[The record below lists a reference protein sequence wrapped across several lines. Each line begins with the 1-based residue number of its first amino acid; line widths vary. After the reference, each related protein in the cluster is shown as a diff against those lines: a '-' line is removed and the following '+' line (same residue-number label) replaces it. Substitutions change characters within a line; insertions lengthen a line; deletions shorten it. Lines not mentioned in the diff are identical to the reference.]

1 MTSCPE
7 CRKAVDPLRSR
18 FVGVRD
24 GKIVAYCSAECA
36 ASASPEAASGGA
48 PRAAAAPARGMASA
62 VSSGADAGRT
72 DAGRALSPS
81 TGVPARLATPAAG
94 VPTNR
99 VATPAAGLPAARAA
113 TPVAGVP
120 ATLGAT
126 PASGIPAA
134 VPGPPPPGVPLGLE
148 SGPVIEILHEPS
160 SGAMTSERD
169 EPRARHPD
177 EIPMAAYWSADKEQ
191 GKQKDPSATSGDA
204 GAVAAVGEPE
214 LAVIPPTGDGE
225 QEVPP
230 TRQIRM
236 FRVASDGEL
245 VASRRSRWPLV
256 LVLVLLVCGG
266 GVALYYVY
274 GRPGAHGSSAAAPRS
289 DAVVPRV
296 APPRATRGTASAV
309 AVAPP
314 HAASA
319 PTTAPAPHP
328 AAAAMAGQTVDPAA
342 VIAQARAV
350 LRSELAAT
358 SPRVQRIAAAAL
370 ARTADPEAV
379 VLLAAQLGLA
389 PAPAGGGSA
398 AANAADDLVT
408 SDIAR
413 LGLAYALARAG
424 DSRGRDV
431 LAGALA
437 SPRGEARD
445 EASRLLALLGDR
457 RAVPHLLDLLAVEQ
471 RRLGAAEHLARLAEP
486 HALQILDQI
495 RGDARQSA
503 DDRARATVALGLAG
517 RADVAGALR
526 AMLADPHFNAF
537 AGAALAVLADR
548 AAQPV
553 LEHQLASPPLRVFAA
568 RALRRLDPSLDPR
581 PLVPALLDVV
591 RTGRDVDRIP
601 AAEAILVLAGPAR
614 WSAYD

>member
-1 MTSCPE
+1 MNVSI
-7 CRKAVDPLRSR
+7 VIG
-18 FVGVRD
+18 VGGMGLACARRMGEGQRLLLADCDD
-24 GKIVAYCSAECA
+24 GVL
-36 ASASPEAASGGA
+36 ASA
-48 PRAAAAPARGMASA
+48 
-62 VSSGADAGRT
+62 
-72 DAGRALSPS
+72 
-81 TGVPARLATPAAG
+81 
-94 VPTNR
+94 
-99 VATPAAGLPAARAA
+99 AAGLR
-113 TPVAGVP
+113 
-120 ATLGAT
+120 
-126 PASGIPAA
+126 
-134 VPGPPPPGVPLGLE
+134 
-148 SGPVIEILHEPS
+148 
-160 SGAMTSERD
+160 
-169 EPRARHPD
+169 
-177 EIPMAAYWSADKEQ
+177 
-191 GKQKDPSATSGDA
+191 DA
-204 GAVAAVGEPE
+204 GYDVLTQAV
-214 LAVIPPTGDGE
+214 D
-225 QEVPP
+225 
-230 TRQIRM
+230 
-236 FRVASDGEL
+236 VA
-245 VASRRSRWPLV
+245 
-256 LVLVLLVCGG
+256 
-266 GVALYYVY
+266 
-274 GRPGAHGSSAAAPRS
+274 
-289 DAVVPRV
+289 
-296 APPRATRGTASAV
+296 
-309 AVAPP
+309 
-314 HAASA
+314 
-319 PTTAPAPHP
+319 
-328 AAAAMAGQTVDPAA
+328 DP
-342 VIAQARAV
+342 Q
-350 LRSELAAT
+350 S
-358 SPRVQRIAAAAL
+358 VQRLAAAAL

-379 VLLAAQLGLA
+379 VVLAAQLGLA
-389 PAPAGGGSA
+389 PTPAGAGSA

-424 DSRGRDV
+424 DPRGRDV

-537 AGAALAVLADR
+537 AGAALAALADR